1 MIDKFVPDMTAALA
15 GIADGSVVLLPGFGN
30 GIPETLLQGLIAQGP
45 RDLTLVANSGGRDT
59 GYPDHRATHLPS
71 AQLVPDAAAAG
82 QRALDKALPQRLVE
96 QLHSH
101 LKPVRRQ
108 LLEQLGSGECVGRL
122 Q

>member
-59 GYPDHRATHLPS
+59 GPTGDILAAGAVRKLVCSFVRADSVAGRLF
-71 AQLVPDAAAAG
+71 AAGRLELELVPQG
-82 QRALDKALPQRLVE
+82 TL
-96 QLHSH
+96 
-101 LKPVRRQ
+101 
-108 LLEQLGSGECVGRL
+108 
-122 Q
+122 